1 MQDDL
6 IKEISIQLLFLMLS
20 FCKVILR
27 YIYAIATYR
36 TSDVSNRT
44 IAEFFLTLDTD
55 ETSMYE
61 TVLKIRRLFMSTA
74 VFFAVLCLS
83 FFCCPFIC
91 RAGLP
96 SGFRVPEGTGEY
108 TSPAY
113 AAVQDSSKYLWIG
126 TEDGLLRYDGRSV
139 RPYTFRP
146 DDEHSLCNNHVS
158 SLLYCRDE
166 GRMVVG
172 TDAGVSIYDFEK
184 DSFSTLA
191 ACGYRQVK
199 ALLRD
204 GDSLWIGTAEG
215 LMCFDIS
222 EGVDPDMGPL
232 PNRGMDSSHTACIRK
247 IGDSI
252 FFGTYDAF
260 FRYDADGGFTVYPVD
275 SDRKLVLDI
284 AADPDDSSVLWIG
297 TESGLVK
304 YSLSAG
310 TALEKR
316 LDNVPVKYFFRYS
329 GQQFWIGTD
338 NGLAIIDRGQVS
350 WFRHEASNSS
360 SLPSNVVWSVART
373 ESGDI
378 FLCTDYGIVQPGIYP
393 GLSFHPVSSFT
404 GIRDGQNI
412 NVMTYDSRGDLWMA
426 GMDGLIRLD
435 RDRIAGRWYRSDTG
449 PDGMRLTHNKVRDLF
464 DDGDGL
470 LIVSDGGLD
479 RLDYSTGR
487 ISHYDI
493 EDPSGEYLS
502 TWMYSVAVDPDGRLW
517 IGTYDGLM
525 MIPDRQRLL
534 SSSGVPYRADRLF
547 SLSSQPHLS
556 GNAVMDI
563 AFSGRYGA
571 ALSSGVV
578 DFIDLQNR
586 CFSYV
591 ELPSDRYATVLAS
604 GRDCI
609 WIGTSKGLAA
619 MGPDGKARAVEGMQL
634 PVNVIVPYGD
644 RLLVASDRE
653 IYIYEPDAGEW
664 SLGIFTGNPLSCGLP
679 DGHGTVL
686 LGGMDGYFEFDTDY
700 VPEHSDAGRV
710 SVTSFYLG
718 GSRVDAGVRYD
729 GNMIL
734 EKNISMTERIELKS
748 GQNSFSFGYS
758 SFDYSGRKNMFLY
771 RLAGLDDSWQQTSD
785 SRAVFINVPGGNY
798 VFEVAEASADGTPAG
813 PVTALRIKVRTV
825 WYATAFAY
833 VMYMLVAAGLCVA
846 VFYYLR
852 MRHQLQLEH
861 IERDRALKMADIK
874 TEFLSDVSHEFKSPL
889 SIILGFVGRMIASES
904 DSLRTREL
912 NTVQQNAEK
921 IHLLLDR
928 MVQFNENG
936 GNSLFIPAAANLQEL
951 VRSVYD
957 RYADAFTQKGVTSR
971 FVADDIGYI
980 FMVDRVKMESVVQ
993 NLLSNALKFTG
1004 EGGCVLVSVTVGSET
1019 PEMVYA
1025 DIKVKDTGCG
1035 IPEDELP
1042 LIFNRFYKAPSS
1054 QKDNPEGSGIGL
1066 ALVKEIVEQHKGS
1079 ITVSSAP
1086 GKGSEF
1092 TVRLSTM
1099 KADSFILKS
1108 AGKEEYSLH
1117 SLSNVWQHQRKPI
1130 ILLVEDNVDIRDFIT
1145 ASLGKD
1151 YVFRLAEEGRA
1162 GLDILAREKI
1172 DLVITDISMPGGMD
1186 GLAMSR
1192 SIRNSLETAFLPI
1205 IILTGRNDRQTEM
1218 KSFEYADAFISKPF
1232 NLNYL
1237 NNRIIQLLIKHEQYL
1252 ARMRQ
1257 QKMLEPETV
1266 DGGKSFDE
1274 QILENVVDIVS
1285 RHIED
1290 PGFSASALCEESR
1303 YSSKQIYRKIKQL
1316 TGMSIVEF
1324 IRDMRL
1330 RKASLYL
1337 AQGKLSVTEVMYK
1350 VGFTTASYFSK
1361 CFKEKFGV
1369 SPSDYAD
1376 SRQDGQSAERG

>member
-1 MQDDL
+1 MD
-6 IKEISIQLLFLMLS
+6 
-20 FCKVILR
+20 
-27 YIYAIATYR
+27 
-36 TSDVSNRT
+36 RT
-44 IAEFFLTLDTD
+44 ILQIRHLLTGIAAL
-55 ETSMYE
+55 SAVL
-61 TVLKIRRLFMSTA
+61 TVLALCSQRLYG
-74 VFFAVLCLS
+74 
-83 FFCCPFIC
+83 
-91 RAGLP
+91 AGIP
-96 SGFRVPEGTGEY
+96 SGFRIPEGTSEY

-113 AAVQDSSKYLWIG
+113 AAVQDSSHYVWIG
-126 TEDGLLRYDGRSV
+126 TGNGLLKYDGCSIYS
-139 RPYTFRP
+139 YTFRP
-146 DDEHSLCNNHVS
+146 GDIHSLCNNHVS
-158 SLLYCRDE
+158 SLLYCRDQ

-172 TDAGVSIYDFEK
+172 TDAGVSIYDFAS
-184 DSFSTLA
+184 DSFSTLS

-199 ALLRD
+199 TLLRD
-204 GDSLWIGTAEG
+204 GDSLWVGTAEG

-222 EGVDPDMGPL
+222 GGVDS
-232 PNRGMDSSHTACIRK
+232 GMKPVSLKGMEDSHIACARK

-260 FRYDADGGFTVYPVD
+260 CRYEEDGSFTLFPVE

-284 AADPDDSSVLWIG
+284 AADPDDSSVLWAG

-304 YSLSAG
+304 YGLAEGTVLGKSL
-310 TALEKR
+310 E
-316 LDNVPVKYFFRYS
+316 NVPVKHFFRYS
-329 GQQFWIGTD
+329 GDQFWIGTD
-338 NGLAIIDRGQVS
+338 NGLSIIDNGKVF

-360 SLPSNVVWSVART
+360 SLPSNVVWSVLST

-378 FLCTDYGIVQPGIYP
+378 FLCTDCGIVQPGISP
-393 GLSFHPVSSFT
+393 GLSFFPVSSFT

-412 NVMTYDSRGDLWMA
+412 TVMTYDSAGNLWMA
-426 GMDGLIRLD
+426 GMDGLIR
-435 RDRIAGRWYRSDTG
+435 RDRGNSMTGRWYRSDTG
-449 PDGMRLTHNKVRDLF
+449 PDGMRLAHNKVRDLY

-493 EDPSGEYLS
+493 TDPSGEHLS
-502 TWMYSVAVDPDGRLW
+502 TWMYSVSVDYMGRLW
-517 IGTYDGLM
+517 IGTYEGLM
-525 MIPDRQRLL
+525 MISDRHRLF
-534 SSSGVPYRADRLF
+534 SSIGTPYRADRLF
-547 SLSSQPHLS
+547 CLSSDPHLS
-556 GNAVMDI
+556 GNAVMDLV
-563 AFSGRYGA
+563 FSERCGA
-571 ALSSGVV
+571 SLSNGVV
-578 DFIDLQNR
+578 DFIDLEKKS
-586 CFSYV
+586 FSYV
-591 ELPSDRYATVLAS
+591 ELPQDRYATALAA
-604 GRDCI
+604 GKDCI
-609 WIGTSKGLAA
+609 WIGTSKGLSVLDTA
-619 MGPDGKARAVEGMQL
+619 GRAGVVEGMQL
-634 PVNVIVPYGD
+634 PVGSIVPCGD
-644 RLLVASDRE
+644 KVLVTSDRE
-653 IYIYEPDAGEW
+653 VYIYDPDEGKW
-664 SLGIFTGNPLSCGLP
+664 SRSIFTGNPVFCALS
-679 DGHGTVL
+679 DGDGSVL
-686 LGGMDGYFEFDTDY
+686 LGGMDGYFELDMDY
-700 VPEHSDAGRV
+700 VPEQQDAGPV
-710 SVTSFYLG
+710 SVTSLYLG
-718 GSRVDAGVRYD
+718 SDRVSVGARYE

-734 EKNISMTERIELKS
+734 ERNISQTGGIELKAD
-748 GQNSFSFGYS
+748 QNSFSFGYS
-758 SFDYSGRKNMFLY
+758 AFDYSGRKSMFLY
-771 RLAGLDDSWQQTSD
+771 RLAGLDDRWQQTSD
-785 SRAVFINVPGGNY
+785 NRAVFINVPGGNY
-798 VFEVAEASADGTPAG
+798 AFEVVKASAEGTPAG
-813 PVTALRIKVRTV
+813 PVTSFPVKVRTV
-825 WYATAFAY
+825 WYATGFAY
-833 VMYMLVAAGLCVA
+833 VIYILAFAGLCIA

-852 MRHQLQLEH
+852 MRHQLQMEH
-861 IERDRALKMADIK
+861 MERDRALKMADMK
-874 TEFLSDVSHEFKSPL
+874 TEFLADVSHEFKSPL

-928 MVQFNENG
+928 MMQFNENG
-936 GNSLFIPAAANLQEL
+936 GTSLFIPAAASLQEL
-951 VRSVYD
+951 VKSVYD
-957 RYADAFTQKGVTSR
+957 RYSGAFSQKGISSR
-971 FVADDIGYI
+971 FVSDDIGYI

-993 NLLSNALKFTG
+993 NLLSNALKFTDR
-1004 EGGCVLVSVTVGSET
+1004 GGSVLVSVTVGDET
-1019 PEMVYA
+1019 PEMIYA
-1025 DIKVKDTGCG
+1025 DIKVVDTGCG

-1042 LIFNRFYKAPSS
+1042 LIFNRFYKAPST
-1054 QKDNPEGSGIGL
+1054 QKDNPGGSGIGL

-1079 ITVSSAP
+1079 ITVSSVP
-1086 GKGSEF
+1086 GKGTEF

-1117 SLSNVWQHQRKPI
+1117 NLSNVWQHQRKPI

-1186 GLAMSR
+1186 GLTMSR

-1205 IILTGRNDRQTEM
+1205 IILTGRNDSQTEM

-1274 QILENVVDIVS
+1274 KLLENVVDIVS

-1290 PGFSASALCEESR
+1290 PEFSASALCEESR
-1303 YSSKQIYRKIKQL
+1303 YSSKQIYRKVKQL

-1369 SPSDYAD
+1369 SPSEYAE
-1376 SRQDGQSAERG
+1376 SRPDE